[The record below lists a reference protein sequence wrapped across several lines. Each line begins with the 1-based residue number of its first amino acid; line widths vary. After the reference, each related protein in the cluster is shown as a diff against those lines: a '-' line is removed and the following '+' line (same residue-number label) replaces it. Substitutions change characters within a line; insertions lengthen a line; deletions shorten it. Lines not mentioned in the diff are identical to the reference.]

1 MDTRAEWTI
10 AAQGAFT
17 QNIVVMTVY
26 ANLGEEALLHGLN
39 QAECSHMVTSG
50 DLLLSV

>member
-1 MDTRAEWTI
+1 M
-10 AAQGAFT
+10 AAHGAFT

-26 ANLGEEALLHGLN
+26 SNLGEEALLHGLN
-39 QAECSHMVTSG
+39 QAECTHMVTSG